1 MIGDYLEEYTFTFL
15 LNQALLKVPD
25 TLDKREG
32 SIIYDALA
40 PACYELAEVYA
51 KLRDLLINTYAST
64 ANNEY
69 LDLRVAELG
78 ITRYPATKALRK
90 GIFTYPN
97 GNPAVIPLGS
107 RFSTIVESGTTNFYV
122 DSAYIGSDGLVEAGS
137 YVLICEDPGTV
148 GNDYVGPLLPISNIS
163 NLGAATLT
171 TIITPARDAETDE
184 ELRTRYF
191 EKINQKAFGGNIAQY
206 EEEIKSI
213 SGVGEVQIFPVWNG
227 GGTVKCSVIDAQY
240 NAISA
245 EFISQIQE
253 LIDPPPQ
260 GTGLG
265 MAPIGHTVT
274 ITTPTNLEI
283 NIETSVS
290 IDSRYTLSQ
299 LTDPIKAAIAE
310 YLLELRKTWGHPNDL
325 NQYSLAIYISR
336 INASILTVSGVA
348 NVTGTK
354 INGNVSDLTLT
365 ETATLQQLPVLG
377 SVTIN
382 E

>member
-1 MIGDYLEEYTFTFL
+1 M
-15 LNQALLKVPD
+15 
-25 TLDKREG
+25 
-32 SIIYDALA
+32 
-40 PACYELAEVYA
+40 
-51 KLRDLLINTYAST
+51 
-64 ANNEY
+64 
-69 LDLRVAELG
+69 
-78 ITRYPATKALRK
+78 
-90 GIFTYPN
+90 
-97 GNPAVIPLGS
+97 
-107 RFSTIVESGTTNFYV
+107 
-122 DSAYIGSDGLVEAGS
+122 
-137 YVLICEDPGTV
+137 
-148 GNDYVGPLLPISNIS
+148 LPISNIS

-290 IDSRYTLSQ
+290 IDSRYILSQ

-310 YLLELRKTWGHPNDL
+310 YLLELRKAWGHPNDL
-325 NQYSLAIYISR
+325 NQYSLAVYISR

-354 INGNVSDLTLT
+354 INGNASDLTLT